1 MAHDGETSQA
11 PQRPGSRI
19 GRLMA
24 WVWIAGLAL
33 LCTAQL
39 VDDPDAFWHLAT
51 GRLALDERS
60 SLPNDP
66 FSFTFVGQP
75 WVGKDLVADLTLY
88 AAFALA
94 GWGGLAA
101 WLAVILAVGAGALR
115 FRVRTSTW
123 LLACGAWLAA
133 TEITATPR
141 SRIFSTAL
149 VPVLLVLLQR
159 ARERGGAHWLAAGG
173 VVGTWLLLHRG
184 GVVGLG
190 LLGVTVAWQVWATR
204 RQAREGWAFPLAGLG
219 LAVALGLLH
228 PDGPRVWL
236 TVANVASSQEYRQW
250 ISEFRPLSW
259 RDAWQAFAPIVVLTT
274 AAIAS
279 AVWELRDFR
288 KSDAQWRAVIL
299 ALTLVLAGRTPR
311 GMPLLAGVAVWVL
324 LPHLNVALG
333 RWRRPRLRLVLAAAT
348 GLVLVLSQRTRPL
361 GLGPAE
367 GATATRAI
375 AFAASHGLGK
385 RVCNPLH
392 MGGELL
398 WSGFAPRIDGRNDQ
412 VFPVK
417 FFVESA
423 KATQDPAAWAAFLRR
438 FPCDWALAANPGP
451 GQSFAFLAQDPAWA
465 LVYWSP
471 AASVFVPT
479 SAHLDLPRLRH
490 LDPADPVRSVLTAAR
505 NPDSA
510 VALAAEL
517 TRVTAAHPDVAAPAV
532 WTVMLLHL
540 RGPSLVAE
548 RDRALESL
556 VARFPDAPEVRQLLQ
571 ILVSERG
578 NLH

>member
-1 MAHDGETSQA
+1 MAHAGESSQA
-11 PQRPGSRI
+11 AQRPRSPI
-19 GRLMA
+19 GRQSA
-24 WVWIAGLAL
+24 WLWIVGLAL

-51 GRLALDERS
+51 GRLALVEQS
-60 SLPNDP
+60 TLPTDP

-75 WVGKDLVADLTLY
+75 WVGKDLFADLTLY
-88 AAFALA
+88 SAFALA
-94 GWGGLAA
+94 GWAGLAG
-101 WLAVILAVGAGALR
+101 WLAVVLAVGAGALS

-123 LLACGAWLAA
+123 LLAAAAWLAA

-149 VPVLLVLLQR
+149 VPVLLTLLQL
-159 ARERGGAHWLAAGG
+159 ARERGGTLWLAAGG
-173 VVGTWLLLHRG
+173 VVGGWLLLHRG

-190 LLGVTVAWQVWATR
+190 LLGVTVVWQVWATR
-204 RQAREGWAFPLAGLG
+204 RHGRHRWAFPLAGVG

-236 TVANVASSQEYRQW
+236 TVANVAGSPEYRQW
-250 ISEFRPLSW
+250 VSEFRPLSW

-274 AAIAS
+274 AAIAG
-279 AVWELRDFR
+279 AMWDLRDFR
-288 KSDAQWRAVIL
+288 NSDAQWRAVMLVL
-299 ALTLVLAGRTPR
+299 ALVLAGRTPR

-324 LPHLNVALG
+324 LPHLNTVMG
-333 RWRRPRLRLVLAAAT
+333 RWHRPRLRLVLAAAT

-412 VFPVK
+412 VYPVK

-423 KATQDPAAWAAFLRR
+423 QATQDPAAWAAFLRR

-479 SAHLDLPRLRH
+479 AAHDDLPRLRH
-490 LDPADPVRSVLTAAR
+490 LDPADPVRSVLAAAR
-505 NPDSA
+505 NPESA
-510 VALAAEL
+510 EALADEL
-517 TRVTAAHPDVAAPAV
+517 TRVTAAHPDIAAPAV
-532 WTVMLLHL
+532 WSVMLLHL
-540 RGPSLVAE
+540 RGPALLAE

-556 VARFPDAPEVRQLLQ
+556 VARFPDAPEVRQFLQ
-571 ILVSERG
+571 ILVSDRG
-578 NLH
+578 NQH